1 MRYFVTAIGTD
12 SGKTLVSAI
21 LTEALEADY
30 WKPIQAG
37 LPADSEAVKDLLSN
51 SRSRILPEGVRLQ
64 MPASP
69 HAAAQAEGRKLE
81 LQDIRLPKEA
91 REPLVIE
98 GAGGA
103 LVPLNDKDSVIDLLP
118 QFEAS
123 VILVSNHY
131 LGSINHTLLTAELL
145 WQRNIPVT
153 GIIFNGE
160 AMPGTEEVILQRTGY
175 PCLLRI
181 ARHAVIDKALVKAY
195 AEQLKNTLDE
205 KFTGTR

>member
-37 LPADSEAVKDLLSN
+37 LPADSDAVKSLLSN
-51 SRSRILPEGVRLQ
+51 SKSRILPEAVRLQ

-69 HAAAQAEGRKLE
+69 HAAAEAEGRVLKLQE
-81 LQDIRLPKEA
+81 IKLPTEA

-103 LVPLNDKDSVIDLLP
+103 LVPLNDKDSIIDLVP
-118 QFEAS
+118 QFGAS

-131 LGSINHTLLTAELL
+131 LGSINHSLLTAELL
-145 WQRNIPVT
+145 RQRNIPVA
-153 GIIFNGE
+153 GIIFNGA
-160 AMPGTEEVILQRTGY
+160 AMPGTEEVILERTGY
-175 PCLLRI
+175 PCLLRV

-195 AEQLKNTLDE
+195 AEKLKNILDE
-205 KFTGTR
+205 KFTGAR